1 MQMLSEEIEQFRDK
15 KWRREEARK
24 VETALQIE
32 QMVEELG
39 FCLSLTDSRANLP
52 YRRSICTLRHLS
64 WNTKI
69 ATEFSFYAD

>member
-39 FCLSLTDSRANLP
+39 FCLSWTDSRTTLP
-52 YRRSICTLRHLS
+52 YR
-64 WNTKI
+64 
-69 ATEFSFYAD
+69 